1 VVRQLAII
9 IADMS
14 TWLITFVSQ
23 FTRSVCR
30 FLTHSPRWS
39 TSRTTRY
46 RLIRKRKL
54 AEAETEERILDSGSA
69 NRSSAN
75 ELWMSASGDAGVGTE
90 VDDGISD
97 DDVAFQSVPTL

>member
-1 VVRQLAII
+1 M
-9 IADMS
+9 ADN
-14 TWLITFVSQ
+14 FCK
-23 FTRSVCR
+23 SVHKER
-30 FLTHSPRWS
+30 LSFPDPLSKGS

-54 AEAETEERILDSGSA
+54 AEAETEERIVDSGSA

-90 VDDGISD
+90 VDDGIND